1 MADNKNKTERLH
13 DELPKYYKSR
23 VNPNWKAL
31 VEALGES
38 DQNIADLVEE
48 VRKQFFVKTASRP
61 YLDRLG
67 ANFSVSRP
75 RMVGMQD
82 EDFRRYI
89 PVVAYQPKQVKLILD
104 TLLDIF
110 FFKQSTTAYDE
121 SQEGENFALENGW
134 ELEYRVDQIN
144 SELIKFNTQDFT
156 NINAAT
162 ADEVVSAINRQ
173 AQFSF
178 AVVLDDRIAKRKV
191 IRLFTKTI
199 GSKGSLQIVGG
210 RANIALKFSGFN
222 LDAGSSIGVQ
232 WTVTK
237 IGDTVTF
244 QHVGGSSP
252 NLNKVRVG
260 DIAVIDMT
268 GNSGSFVIT
277 SVDVNSGKFSFVNLF
292 ATIGTFTNGAS
303 DHVKFLSPLKQVIFT
318 RENRAAVWEV
328 SPGQIIVEMP
338 ASPPVVKRS
347 LVGSAHFNGMSS
359 ALTDTISSSSIELA
373 DAGEWPLN
381 GGKFVIQEL
390 EEIQT
395 HILTVSED
403 ITITKQNNTRLDST
417 AVYSY
422 TSKSGNTLTGITP
435 PVPVES
441 GIFEHV
447 VASATRLAHTVTV
460 TTSTAHGFAVGE
472 IVCAQNS
479 VGDTTINGSYHIV
492 SIPNPTTFTY
502 SSFGVNGT
510 NTGGLARVERV
521 GLAPSGS
528 IALLTSA
535 QIDTGLYGPYMW
547 DLDAGFVLSS
557 LTTEIQDEIKAGN
570 NVRTLAIS
578 SVNNIENT
586 ESFAIF
592 DFGTEFEEG
601 PVRILYKPATD
612 SVQLDPAYVF
622 KNNHEIG
629 SSLTVIR
636 RRGGIIMQG
645 LGRERAAYVTDP
657 AVARVILQDLML
669 KVKSVGIFI
678 EFLVRYPQQV
688 YSVLDVYESGSD
700 SLWPVGQL

>member
-38 DQNIADLVEE
+38 DQNIADLIEE

-144 SELIKFNTQDFT
+144 SELIKFNAQDFT
-156 NINAAT
+156 NITAAT
-162 ADEVVSAINRQ
+162 ADEVASAINRQ

-222 LDAGSSIGVQ
+222 LDAGSSTGVQ

-244 QHVGGSSP
+244 QHVGGPSP
-252 NLNKVRVG
+252 NLNKIQVG

-277 SVDVNSGKFSFVNLF
+277 SVDVNASKFSFVNLF

-347 LVGSAHFNGMSS
+347 LVGSAHFNGIDSE
-359 ALTDTISSSSIELA
+359 LVDTVSSSSVELA
-373 DAGEWPLN
+373 DASEWPLN
-381 GGKFVIQEL
+381 GGKFVLKKL

-395 HILTVSED
+395 HILTISED
-403 ITITKQNNTRLDST
+403 VTLTKQNNTRFDST

-422 TSKSGNTLTGITP
+422 TSKSGNILTGITP
-435 PVPVES
+435 ALPVEA
-441 GIFEHV
+441 GIFEHTV
-447 VASATRLAHTVTV
+447 VSATRTANTVTV
-460 TTSTAHGFAVGE
+460 TTSAAHGFAVGE
-472 IVCAQNS
+472 IVCVQNS
-479 VGDTTINGSYHIV
+479 ISDATINGSYYIV
-492 SIPNPTTFTY
+492 SVPTTTTFTY
-502 SSFGVNGT
+502 SSFGANGT
-510 NTGGLARVERV
+510 NTGGLARVERI
-521 GLAPSGS
+521 GLAASGS
-528 IALLTSA
+528 VAFLTSA
-535 QIDTGLYGPYMW
+535 QNDTGIYGPYMW

-578 SVNNIENT
+578 PVNNIENT

-601 PVRILYKPATD
+601 PVRILYKPSTD

-678 EFLVRYPQQV
+678 EFLVRYPEQV
-688 YSVLDVYESGSD
+688 FSVFDVYESGSD